1 MVIFSCRIQFF
12 SFAKVRIS
20 LNCYPR
26 ILEAANCITAECD
39 SETGVTFV
47 LNYNLVS
54 YKNSRA
60 FARYS
65 LKGMIK
71 CGNMNYILKLLRKLV
86 QTELMRTT
94 FISTNQ
100 NINSKLAVQS
110 LSFTFVSWQVVSFV
124 YSIANQN
131 HLQDFMKV
139 FLKLIYFY
147 ATIE

>member
-1 MVIFSCRIQFF
+1 MLNFLRRLQFF

-26 ILEAANCITAECD
+26 ILGAANCITVECD

-47 LNYNLVS
+47 LNYNLVP

-71 CGNMNYILKLLRKLV
+71 CGNMNYVLKLLRKLV

-110 LSFTFVSWQVVSFV
+110 LSFTFVS
-124 YSIANQN
+124 
-131 HLQDFMKV
+131 
-139 FLKLIYFY
+139 
-147 ATIE
+147 